1 MEFQVEG
8 FYENVIAWIKA
19 VELSDTL
26 VDVEGLKAGKVNN
39 ITDIVSFT
47 VKMSAYGV
55 RID

>member
-8 FYENVIAWIKA
+8 FYENIISWIKA
-19 VELSDTL
+19 VEISDTL
-26 VDVEGLKAGKVNN
+26 VDVESLKAGKVNN
-39 ITDIVSFT
+39 TSDVVSFT